1 MQQILGETLT
11 KANTAGKTVGSRGSN
26 KIEKLCQFCGKELEQ
41 LNFMNNGIK
50 IYFPAYKDCNCP
62 EAKEDKKK
70 KLEIERLRI
79 EQEKKQEE
87 IKRQQMLA
95 EKEKRKINEL
105 FGNSGM
111 SIRAMN
117 CLFKDF
123 EQTAGNEKAYKACTS
138 YAKDFDSVLKNKRN
152 GLFITGCCGVGKS
165 HLAFATANYLI
176 KNGYSVIAMTMIDL
190 LLKLKSSFNGGKQTE
205 EEILKIYEDC
215 DLLIID
221 DLGKE
226 KPTEWALQ
234 MIYAIVDRR
243 YNAYKPIIITTN
255 FNADEL
261 IKKLGDSSIANAIMD
276 RLFEICNYV
285 SIEGESFRKR

>member
-1 MQQILGETLT
+1 M
-11 KANTAGKTVGSRGSN
+11 KANTAGQTAGSKFR
-26 KIEKLCQFCGKELEQ
+26 KIEKFCSFCGKELEQ
-41 LNFMNNGIK
+41 VSYTHNGQK
-50 IYFPAYKDCNCP
+50 MYYPAYKDCDCP
-62 EAKEDKKK
+62 QAVSEKEKA
-70 KLEIERLRI
+70 LEIERMQI
-79 EQEKKQEE
+79 EQEKKQKE
-87 IKRQQMLA
+87 IERQQRLA
-95 EKEKRKINEL
+95 EEEKRKINEL

-111 SIRAMN
+111 SRRAMS
-117 CLFKDF
+117 CLFKDY
-123 EQTAGNEKAYKACTS
+123 EQTEGNTMAFKSCTN
-138 YAKDFDSVLKNKRN
+138 YAKDFELALRNKRN
-152 GLFITGCCGVGKS
+152 GLFITGGCGVGKS

-190 LLKLKSSFNGGKQTE
+190 LLKLKSSFNGGKRTE

-234 MIYAIVDRR
+234 MIYSIVDRR

-285 SIEGESFRKR
+285 SIEGESYRKR

>member
-1 MQQILGETLT
+1 M
-11 KANTAGKTVGSRGSN
+11 KVNTAEKTDGFRTRGKV
-26 KIEKLCQFCGKELEQ
+26 EKFCKHCGIELEQ
-41 LNFMNNGIK
+41 CFFECKGQKLYVPG
-50 IYFPAYKDCNCP
+50 YKKCTCP
-62 EAKEDKKK
+62 EAVAEHEKEKELKRLQLEQEK
-70 KLEIERLRI
+70 QQKEIER
-79 EQEKKQEE
+79 
-87 IKRQQMLA
+87 QQKLA
-95 EKEKRKINEL
+95 EEEKRKIQEL

-111 SIRAMN
+111 SKRAMS
-117 CLFKDF
+117 CLFKEY
-123 EQTAGNEKAYKACTS
+123 EQTAGNKSAYNACVN
-138 YAKDFDSVLKNKRN
+138 YAKGFEQALLNKRN
-152 GLFITGCCGVGKS
+152 GLFITGECGVGKS

-176 KNGYSVIAMTMIDL
+176 RNGHSIIAMTMIDL
-190 LLKLKSSFNGGKQTE
+190 LLKLKSSFNGGEKTE

-261 IKKLGDSSIANAIMD
+261 IKKLGDSSIAHAIMD